1 MTIAPVAPPA
11 PSRRRDQV
19 LRWALGLAPFVVLIA
34 VYLWASYVRLSE
46 NPQDKLLP
54 SVAHMFEAMKVL
66 IFEADPR
73 TGDYSFLSDTWA
85 SLRRLAIGVTA
96 AAVAGLLTGV
106 NMGLH
111 RRAKE
116 TFGPF
121 LTFVSLVPPLSILP
135 ILFITLGVEEFS
147 KVTLIF
153 IGVYPLIA
161 RDVLLATEQIPREN
175 IVKAITLGAGS
186 PAITWRLVMPLVF
199 PRLIDTV
206 RLALGGAWLFL
217 IAAEAIASTEG
228 LGYRIFLVRRY
239 LAMDVILPYVAWIT
253 FLGFAFD
260 ALLRLWLRRRFR
272 WYLAEEQT

>member
-1 MTIAPVAPPA
+1 VTQLKPPVSVQRDWV
-11 PSRRRDQV
+11 SR
-19 LRWALGLAPFVVLIA
+19 WGLGLLPFVVMVA
-34 VYLWASYVRLSE
+34 VYAWASHVRLLD

-54 SVAHMFEAMKVL
+54 SLPQMIEAMWQL
-66 IFEADPR
+66 AFEADPR
-73 TGDYSFLSDTWA
+73 TGNYVLLNDTLA
-85 SLRRLAIGVTA
+85 SLQRLLIGVVL

-111 RRAKE
+111 RLAKN

-121 LTFVSLVPPLSILP
+121 LTFVSLVPPLAILP
-135 ILFITLGVEEFS
+135 ILFIALGVDEIS

-161 RDVLLATEQIPREN
+161 RDVLLATLQIPREN
-175 IVKAITLGAGS
+175 IVKAATLGASSLGL
-186 PAITWRLVMPLVF
+186 TWRLVMPQLL

-253 FLGFAFD
+253 FLGFFLD
-260 ALLRLWLRRRFR
+260 SLLRLCLRRGFA
-272 WYLAEEQT
+272 WYVVGQRT